1 MTEGSLL
8 PIKVVIPRDGDYR
21 WPSAGGGE
29 LKFFGVVTDA
39 MRQDFVRQADSLA
52 AFFAKSFDAQ
62 PSVPAVARVRL
73 KQEAVAKSHR
83 PTDLFND
90 DTCPIIGGGA
100 LGELFV
106 SVQPQGLAK
115 LADRIRTGAARTTE
129 AHLSALADI
138 RPYTADDALK
148 LEEAAEMSAASSRG
162 KLPPLRFR
170 LFRHLSQTVNTAI
183 DLAFFKIAQQ
193 FGVQDVEQMDY
204 ADGMSVY
211 CLRDLPEVAL
221 KPLAAFVGTQSLSTF
236 PDYRIVRTAAR
247 SLGNVTATNFPPP
260 DAGRDY
266 GLVGVIDTGTDP
278 SNAHLQA
285 WVVDR
290 WDWVPRAMQNNDHG
304 SFVAG
309 LVVHGRSLN
318 HGDDRFPGVSSKVV
332 DVVALDR
339 DGEISEYDLITVID
353 EALRRF
359 PDVKVWNLSLGLVGD
374 PCRDHEFS
382 ELGCALDERIRRH
395 GVLFVIAAG
404 NFQSPPF
411 REWPPQAGLGDDD
424 RISPPADAIRGITV
438 GAVAHAETKSSR
450 VRRDEPSPFSRRGP
464 GAAYLLKPELSAPG
478 GNCDATGQC
487 VQTGVV
493 SVDGTGHV
501 AENIGTSF
509 ATPLVATLAANIGRE
524 LGVTMNQLS
533 PTLWKALMLHGAF
546 LRRPLLDPEGIN
558 YFGLGSPPDV
568 SEILNCRQ
576 SAATLIF
583 EIPVHAGPEFGKRP
597 FPMPACLIEPGVGLK
612 AEVFMTLLYDPPLDR
627 NFGVEYCRVNVSASL
642 GTIGLD
648 PATGKET
655 YRREVEGVPKEMT
668 DGYERD
674 LVKHGFKWSPL
685 KLYYRNFTRG
695 PVGKPWRLTLDY
707 LSRAHFIPAD
717 DQLVTL
723 VLTIRDPRGLAH
735 VYDEMVQEMTRLS
748 WGAEDLQV
756 RSRARLRP

>member
-1 MTEGSLL
+1 MTEGPLL
-8 PIKVVIPRDGDYR
+8 PIKVIIPRDGDFR
-21 WPSAGGGE
+21 APGPAPRDV
-29 LKFFGVVTDA
+29 KFFGAVTDA
-39 MRQDFVRQADSLA
+39 MRQDFAQQADTLA
-52 AFFAKSFDAQ
+52 AFFAHSFDAQ

-73 KQEAVAKSHR
+73 KPEAVAKSHR

-106 SVQPQGLAK
+106 SVQPKGLQR
-115 LADRIRTGAARTTE
+115 LADRIRNGTARTTE
-129 AHLSALADI
+129 ANLSVLADI

-148 LEEAAEMSAASSRG
+148 LEEIAQMTVGGQQG

-183 DLAFFKIAQQ
+183 DGAFFRMALQ
-193 FGVQDVEQMDY
+193 FGVQDVERMDY
-204 ADGMSVY
+204 AEGMSVY
-211 CLRDLPEVAL
+211 CLRDLPEIAV
-221 KPLAAFVGTQSLSTF
+221 KPFAAFVGTQSLSTF

-247 SLGNVTATNFPPP
+247 SLGNVSATNFPPP
-260 DAGRDY
+260 EIGRDY

-278 SNAHLQA
+278 NNPHLQA

-309 LVVHGRSLN
+309 LIVHGRDLN

-332 DVVALDR
+332 DVVALDK

-359 PDVKVWNLSLGLVGD
+359 PQIKVWNLSLGLVGD

-382 ELGCALDERIRRH
+382 ELGCALDERMRRH
-395 GVLFVIAAG
+395 GVVFVIAAG
-404 NFQSPPF
+404 NYQTKPY
-411 REWPPQAGLGDDD
+411 REWPPQAGLGDED

-450 VRRDEPSPFSRRGP
+450 VHRDEPAPFSRRGP

-478 GNCDATGQC
+478 GNCDANGQC

-493 SVDGTGHV
+493 SIDGAGHV

-509 ATPLVATLAANIGRE
+509 ATPLVATLAANVERE
-524 LGVTMNQLS
+524 LSADAAQTS
-533 PTLWKALMLHGAF
+533 PTLWKALMFHAAF
-546 LRRPLLDPEGIN
+546 LRRPALDPEGIN
-558 YFGLGSPPDV
+558 YLGLGCPPDL
-568 SEILNCRQ
+568 SAILNCRQ
-576 SAATLIF
+576 SSATLIF

-597 FPMPACLIEPGVGLK
+597 FPMPACLVEEGVGLK

-642 GTIGLD
+642 GTVALD
-648 PATGKET
+648 PATGKEV
-655 YRREVEGVPKEMT
+655 YRREVEGVPKELT

-685 KLYYRNFTRG
+685 KLYYRNFARG
-695 PVGKPWRLTLDY
+695 PVAKPWRLTLDY
-707 LSRAHFIPAD
+707 LSRAHFAPDD

-723 VLTIRDPRGLAH
+723 VVTIRDPKGMAH
-735 VYDEMVQEMTRLS
+735 VYDEMVQEMSRLS
-748 WGAEDLQV
+748 WGAQDLQV
-756 RSRARLRP
+756 RSRPRLRP